1 MRSRVMLAAVAVGMT
16 AVMAIAPNVALAHA
30 RLKSSTP
37 AVGEVLQTS
46 PAQVVITFTE
56 DIQKVAG
63 TYDIQVLD
71 GGGQPVTAGPAVLD
85 NTDRAKLSV
94 PLLPDLP
101 AGRYVVNYKN
111 VSDADGDKYH
121 GSFSFYVKVQP
132 TTADL
137 ADDAQLATVSAENA
151 SPAAGT
157 TPEAATTG
165 SSSAGATAAVT
176 GSATGTASP
185 AASTGSGGNTGRNIG
200 IGVGVAVVV
209 IVIAGG
215 GWFAFGRRR

>member
-1 MRSRVMLAAVAVGMT
+1 MRVRMMLAAVAVGMT
-16 AVMAIAPNVALAHA
+16 AVIALAPNVALAHA

-132 TTADL
+132 TTVDL
-137 ADDAQLATVSAENA
+137 SDDAQLATVSAENA

-157 TPEAATTG
+157 TPEAAATA
-165 SSSAGATAAVT
+165 SASPAAPAGATA
-176 GSATGTASP
+176 SATGTAPP
-185 AASTGSGGNTGRNIG
+185 ATSAGGSSNTGRNIG
-200 IGVGVAVVV
+200 IGVAVTAVVV
-209 IVIAGG
+209 VLAAGG
-215 GWFAFGRRR
+215 WLAFGRRR

>member
-1 MRSRVMLAAVAVGMT
+1 MRLHVMLAAVALGLI

-37 AVGEVLQTS
+37 AVGEVLQAS

-63 TYDIQVLD
+63 TYDIQVLN
-71 GGGQPVTAGPAVLD
+71 GGGQPVTAGPAVID

-94 PLLPDLP
+94 PLQPDLP

-132 TTADL
+132 TTVDL
-137 ADDAQLATVSAENA
+137 SNDAQLATVSAENA

-157 TPEAATTG
+157 TAEAAGT
-165 SSSAGATAAVT
+165 AAPAATAAVT
-176 GSATGTASP
+176 APAAGATP
-185 AASTGSGGNTGRNIG
+185 AASTGSGSNTGRNIG
-200 IGVGVAVVV
+200 IGVGIAV
-209 IVIAGG
+209 IVIVAAGG

>member
-1 MRSRVMLAAVAVGMT
+1 MVRLRVMLATVALGLT
-16 AVMAIAPNVALAHA
+16 AVMALAPNVALAHA

-37 AVGEVLQTS
+37 AVGEVLQAS

-63 TYDIQVLD
+63 TYDIQVLN
-71 GGGQPVTAGPAVLD
+71 GGGQPVTAGPAVID

-94 PLLPDLP
+94 PLQPDLP

-121 GSFSFYVKVQP
+121 GTFSFYVKVQP
-132 TTADL
+132 TTVDL
-137 ADDAQLATVSAENA
+137 SNDAQLATVSAENA

-157 TPEAATTG
+157 TAEAAGT
-165 SSSAGATAAVT
+165 AAPVATAAVT
-176 GSATGTASP
+176 APAAGATP
-185 AASTGSGGNTGRNIG
+185 AASTGGGSNTGRNIG
-200 IGVGVAVVV
+200 IGVGIAV
-209 IVIAGG
+209 IVIVAAGG
-215 GWFAFGRRR
+215 GWLAFGRRR